1 MSYTHKL
8 AQLGAWLARRLA
20 LGCRA
25 LKQIASVL
33 QTASFARLR
42 RRGIYYYSR
51 RTTSVGARCAQHARL
66 RTTSIAAARLLARSP
81 QTSIPQ
87 VQPRVDAAK
96 REALA
101 GRRYVITETG

>member
-1 MSYTHKL
+1 MSYSAH
-8 AQLGAWLARRLA
+8 QLNWVLGWPAVASGTPA
-20 LGCRA
+20 LK
-25 LKQIASVL
+25 KQIASVL

-42 RRGIYYYSR
+42 RGIYYYSR
-51 RTTSVGARCAQHARL
+51 ADDQCRCEVRAARL
-66 RTTSIAAARLLARSP
+66 RTTSIAAVRLLARSP

-101 GRRYVITETG
+101 GDT

>member
-1 MSYTHKL
+1 MSYSAH
-8 AQLGAWLARRLA
+8 QLNWV
-20 LGCRA
+20 LGWPAVASGYPA

-33 QTASFARLR
+33 QTASFARLP
-42 RRGIYYYSR
+42 S
-51 RTTSVGARCAQHARL
+51 GAFERADDQCRCEVRAARL

-87 VQPRVDAAK
+87 VLLSSPRVDAAK